1 MVQQLWTCSGP
12 GKLQRSGWDSRPI
25 PGTAGCAALWWP
37 QSATAYTS
45 ITRMWSRMPGPACQ
59 QQKATLGISQL
70 VGTIVLSQARN
81 NEPVKGSVLGHHV
94 VVPYHSAFSPST
106 SLHTSHPENTF
117 GQDRGCSHAATILCL
132 IITGFLTE
140 GFFSAWKNKTVVLA
154 FVRSVA
160 PLRIC
165 TYSYNLSYNF
175 GKVMGLLKPVQ
186 DAEGRT
192 MNTSLTNMFFG

>member
-1 MVQQLWTCSGP
+1 MNLLRPQKASEVWLGQQTHPRHGWLCCPLVATVSYSLHIDHQDVVQDARTC
-12 GKLQRSGWDSRPI
+12 L
-25 PGTAGCAALWWP
+25 
-37 QSATAYTS
+37 SATKS
-45 ITRMWSRMPGPACQ
+45 NSRNFPV
-59 QQKATLGISQL
+59 S
-70 VGTIVLSQARN
+70 GTIVLSQARN
-81 NEPVKGSVLGHHV
+81 NEPVKGSVLGDHV